1 MEPTLEQVAGQ
12 ISDLSKQVTEQTA
25 NLSKQIVGQ
34 AGQTADLSK
43 QIVGQGG
50 QLAELSKQLFETK
63 IEMKSHARVN
73 MEELKSEVK
82 LAAEGYGATL
92 EGIERQLS
100 DLNTKFDTKCGNHD
114 LVLTNHNTRITK
126 LEQR

>member
-1 MEPTLEQVAGQ
+1 MAGSRRVMEPTLEQVAGQ
-12 ISDLSKQVTEQTA
+12 ISDLSKQVAGQA
-25 NLSKQIVGQ
+25 ADLSKQIVGQ
-34 AGQTADLSK
+34 AGQ
-43 QIVGQGG
+43 
-50 QLAELSKQLFETK
+50 LAELSKQLSETK
-63 IEMKSHARVN
+63 IELKTHARVN

>member
-1 MEPTLEQVAGQ
+1 MAGSRRVMEPTLEQVAGQ
-12 ISDLSKQVTEQTA
+12 ISDLSKQV
-25 NLSKQIVGQ
+25 

-43 QIVGQGG
+43 QIVGQAG
-50 QLAELSKQLFETK
+50 QLAELSKQLSETK
-63 IEMKSHARVN
+63 IELKTHARVN